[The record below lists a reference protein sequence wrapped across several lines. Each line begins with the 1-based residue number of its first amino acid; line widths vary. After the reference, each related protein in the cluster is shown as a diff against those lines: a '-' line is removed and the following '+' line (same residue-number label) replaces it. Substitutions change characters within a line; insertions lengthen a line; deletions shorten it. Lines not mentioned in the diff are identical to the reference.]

1 MIETEHVLPQHN
13 FGRKKIY
20 AQKAVLMTLWY
31 LCNTETFR
39 QCSDRFNV
47 TKSSCHRIVTKIIEF
62 LVRKSVQYIVWPSG
76 QRLHKVKSEFF
87 KLHGIDGVVGAIDGS
102 HIKIK
107 RPASKHHYVYYNR
120 KGDYSL
126 LMQGVCDYQKK
137 FISFFCGEPGSIH
150 DSRLLKKSF
159 LYRKGMNG
167 FLGKNFLLGDSA
179 YPCLDWLICPFK
191 DNGNLSQKQRIF
203 NYRHS
208 ATRMV
213 IENAFGLLKGRF
225 RRLKFFE
232 NNDLMFIVK
241 CIVAAAVLHN
251 ICLDNHDEFDI
262 NDNDDEDNNDDNEN
276 MVDVVGVSGINE
288 KYSKRDEIFAKMFI

>member
-1 MIETEHVLPQHN
+1 MIEMEHVLPQHK
-13 FGRKKIY
+13 FGRKKIC

-47 TKSSCHRIVTKIIEF
+47 TKSSCHRTIRKIIQF
-62 LVRKSVQYIVWPSG
+62 LVRKSREYIVWPTG
-76 QRLHKVKSEFF
+76 EQLLKVKSEFF
-87 KLHGIDGVVGAIDGS
+87 KLHGINGVVGAIDGS
-102 HIKIK
+102 HVKIK

-126 LMQGVCDYQKK
+126 LMQGVCDNKKK
-137 FISFFCGEPGSIH
+137 FINFFCGEPGSIH
-150 DSRLLKKSF
+150 DSRLLKKSSM
-159 LYRKGMNG
+159 YRKGIDG
-167 FLGKNFLLGDSA
+167 FLGENFLLGDSA

-191 DNGNLSQKQRIF
+191 DNGNLTQNQKIF

-208 ATRMV
+208 ATRIV

-225 RRLKFFE
+225 RRLKYFE
-232 NNDLMFIVK
+232 NDNLKFVVE

-251 ICLDNHDEFDI
+251 ICLSNDDEFDVDDNNEH
-262 NDNDDEDNNDDNEN
+262 NDNVIDI
-276 MVDVVGVSGINE
+276 VGVSGISEN
-288 KYSKRDEIFAKMFI
+288 YSRRDQIFEKMFI

>member
-1 MIETEHVLPQHN
+1 MIEAEHVLPQHN
-13 FGRKKIY
+13 IGREKIC
-20 AQKAVLMTLWY
+20 ARKAFLMTLWY

-47 TKSSCHRIVTKIIEF
+47 TKNSCHRIITKIIEF
-62 LVRKSVQYIVWPSG
+62 LIRKSGQYIIWPTG

-87 KLHGIDGVVGAIDGS
+87 KMHGIDGVIGAIDGS

-107 RPASKHHYVYYNR
+107 RPISKHHYVYYNR

-126 LMQGVCDYQKK
+126 LIQRVCDYQKK
-137 FISFFCGEPGSIH
+137 FINFFCGEPGFIH
-150 DSRLLKKSF
+150 DSRLLKKSS
-159 LYRKGMNG
+159 LYRKGING
-167 FLGKNFLLGDSA
+167 FLGTNFLLGDSA

-191 DNGNLSQKQRIF
+191 DNGNLTQNQKIF

-208 ATRMV
+208 ATRIV

-232 NNDLMFIVK
+232 NNDLTFVIK
-241 CIVAAAVLHN
+241 CIIAAAVLHN
-251 ICLDNHDEFDI
+251 ICLDNKDEIDI
-262 NDNDDEDNNDDNEN
+262 NNNDENNEDTIN
-276 MVDVVGVSGINE
+276 ATGVSGIGE
-288 KYSKRDEIFAKMFI
+288 KYSKRDEIFAKMFN